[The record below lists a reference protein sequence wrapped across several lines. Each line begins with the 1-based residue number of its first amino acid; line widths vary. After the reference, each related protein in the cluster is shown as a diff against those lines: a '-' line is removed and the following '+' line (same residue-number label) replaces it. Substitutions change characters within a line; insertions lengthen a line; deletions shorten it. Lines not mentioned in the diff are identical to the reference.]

1 MKVTS
6 LVYTNYQPKQR
17 HYSIFQPSSSSST
30 LSNPSKDTSCVI
42 RRLTT
47 KYLPTFV
54 GWICLE
60 TVASVARKPGSQLLL
75 YASLFRYM
83 SVVYQQGGG
92 SATTVVPGYKC
103 VQLMSG
109 SIVAV
114 LGRAGPAVELWKI
127 CKLKTGFANSR
138 GEGGAANL
146 LLRKTFYRSHRAQQI
161 ALLA

>member
-6 LVYTNYQPKQR
+6 LDYTNYQPKQR

-42 RRLTT
+42 RQLTT

-60 TVASVARKPGSQLLL
+60 TVASVARKPSSQLLL

-83 SVVYQQGGG
+83 SVVYVVRGG
-92 SATTVVPGYKC
+92 A
-103 VQLMSG
+103 VQL
-109 SIVAV
+109 
-114 LGRAGPAVELWKI
+114 LWSQAINVCNSCLVPLLQSWVGQVQQWNCEK
-127 CKLKTGFANSR
+127 FANSKLVLQTA
-138 GEGGAANL
+138 GGMEL
-146 LLRKTFYRSHRAQQI
+146 QI
-161 ALLA
+161 YCWGRHFIEAIEHNK